1 VSGGKIVEIAVLV
14 FALIVGVKMGQKI
27 VKHT

>member
-14 FALIVGVKMGQKI
+14 FALIVGVKMGQKL
-27 VKHT
+27 VKRT

>member
-1 VSGGKIVEIAVLV
+1 VSGGKIIEIAVLV

-27 VKHT
+27 VKQV